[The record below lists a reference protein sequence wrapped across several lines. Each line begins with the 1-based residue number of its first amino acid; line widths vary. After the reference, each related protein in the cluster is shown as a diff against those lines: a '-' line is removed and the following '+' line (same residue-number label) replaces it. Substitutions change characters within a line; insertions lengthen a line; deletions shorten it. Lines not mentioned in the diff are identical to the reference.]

1 MLSFDY
7 IDALRAAELDAILP
21 CLRPGDRLL
30 EIGAGSGRQALE
42 LSKLGYEVTA
52 LDLAS
57 SDYAG
62 HRHWPIQDY
71 DGRNIPFPDSSFDLV
86 YSSSVL
92 EHVEDLANLHREIR
106 RVLKPGG
113 RCAHIVPT
121 QNWRLWTSLA
131 AIPSALGI
139 LLPGRRRRGRLTT
152 LRRSAGSALRRHGEH
167 GNVLAELWLF
177 RPGRWRRNFIEN
189 GFDIIEDHPL
199 GLYYTGEELLGP
211 KLDFERRRRLA
222 SLVGS
227 STHLFHLRARE
238 GG

>member
-7 IDALRAAELDAILP
+7 IDALRATELEAILP

-42 LSKLGYEVTA
+42 LSKLGYEVVA

-92 EHVEDLANLHREIR
+92 EHVEDLSNLHREIR

-131 AIPSALGI
+131 AIPSALGT
-139 LLPGRRRRGRLTT
+139 LLPGRRRRGRLMT

-167 GNVLAELWLF
+167 GTVFSELWLF
-177 RPGRWRRNFIEN
+177 RPGRWRRNFLEN
-189 GFDIIEDHPL
+189 GFDIIEEHPL

-222 SLVGS
+222 ALVGS
-227 STHLFHLRARE
+227 STHLFHLKVRD
-238 GG
+238 